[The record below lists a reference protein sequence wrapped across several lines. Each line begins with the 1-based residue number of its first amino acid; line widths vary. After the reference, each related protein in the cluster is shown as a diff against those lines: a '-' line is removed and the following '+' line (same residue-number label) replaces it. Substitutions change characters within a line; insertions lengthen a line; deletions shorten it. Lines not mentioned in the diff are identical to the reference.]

1 MTALGSYSGWSVIK
15 AFEKAGWRVSRQ
27 RGSHVI
33 LHKTGSEVV
42 LSIPVHGSKSVKRG
56 TLRNLIRDAGMTI
69 EEFMNLIK

>member
-15 AFEKAGWRVSRQ
+15 AFEKAGWSVSRQ

-33 LHKTGSEVV
+33 LEKTGSELV